1 MCFLDGIFHDTGIHD
16 IDIMLHV
23 LGEYPA
29 KVYVMGG
36 RNVPEISELNDYD
49 YVAILFWFPSGTIG
63 IIDVSRYSSF
73 GYDQRME
80 VKYYKIMRC
89 NTLQQQKIAC
99 RYSVPKAY

>member
-1 MCFLDGIFHDTGIHD
+1 
-16 IDIMLHV
+16 MLHV
-23 LGEYPA
+23 LGEYPT

-36 RNVPEISELNDYD
+36 RNVPEIAEMNDYD

-80 VKYYKIMRC
+80 VGIQYTYITHETYFVGIRNERFVKSR
-89 NTLQQQKIAC
+89 
-99 RYSVPKAY
+99 